1 MNKIN
6 LEKPNIELLI
16 KKGFKCLDLHTH
28 SNFSD
33 GSSTPEEIVKIA
45 EKNDLIISITDH
57 NEIEGVKK
65 AIEINKERVIPGIE
79 ITSRNSKDI
88 LVYFYNFKD
97 LEDFYNKYIKEN
109 KIHAGIGFDLKC
121 LKLSM
126 KSILNY
132 LKNYKCLK
140 VIPHPFALK
149 PKTNYRYFKKR
160 SQFLKKMD
168 AIEVLQ
174 CIQTRKKTI
183 KSIGWAESIH
193 KPMLGGSDSHTS
205 ETIGSVIT
213 LVKVKNIS
221 QVLDQIKKGKTIVY
235 GLELPLYKK
244 LQIFL
249 KLGFKNIH
257 LK

>member
-6 LEKPNIELLI
+6 LERPNIKLLT
-16 KKGFKCLDLHTH
+16 KKGFKCLDLHIH
-28 SNFSD
+28 SSFSD
-33 GSSTPEEIVKIA
+33 GSSTPKEIVELA
-45 EKNDLIISITDH
+45 EKKNLIVSITDH
-57 NEIEGVKK
+57 NEIKGVKR
-65 AIEINKERVIPGIE
+65 AIELNKNIVIPGIE

-88 LVYFYNFKD
+88 LVYFYKFKD
-97 LEDFYNKYIKEN
+97 LESFYNNYIRKN
-109 KIHAGIGFDLKC
+109 KIHPSRGFDLKC

-126 KSILNY
+126 KSILNA
-132 LKNYKCLK
+132 LEEYKCLK
-140 VIPHPFALK
+140 VIPHPFAFK

-160 SQFLKKMD
+160 PSFLKEMN

-193 KPMLGGSDSHTS
+193 KPMLGGSDSHTLD
-205 ETIGSVIT
+205 TIGSVIT
-213 LVKVKNIS
+213 LVKTGNLK
-221 QVLDQIKKGKTIVY
+221 QLLDQIKKGKTKVY
-235 GLELPLYKK
+235 GLELSLLKK

-249 KLGFKNIH
+249 RLGFKNIN